1 MKKKWNSAVVGMMIG
16 LVCLGSALPVRE
28 VIGTGPDVLG
38 QLNAGSGA
46 AGYGAEAKDPRIAV
60 AEGVKIVL
68 SLLGTIFLLLVFY
81 AGFIM
86 FTAAGNDEKVGGAKK
101 IIQYAIIGL
110 IIILCA
116 YSITN
121 FVLTRIAS
129 EVGGFK

>member
-1 MKKKWNSAVVGMMIG
+1 MVW
-16 LVCLGSALPVRE
+16 LVCVVMVLPVQ
-28 VIGTGPDVLG
+28 GATSTGPNVLE

-46 AGYGAEAKDPRIAV
+46 AGFGTEAKDPRIIV
-60 AEGVKIVL
+60 AEGVQIVL

-86 FTAAGNDEKVGGAKK
+86 FTAAGNEEKIGNAKT

-116 YSITN
+116 YSITS
-121 FVLTRIAS
+121 FVLRRLVA
-129 EVGGFK
+129 EVGGL

>member
-1 MKKKWNSAVVGMMIG
+1 MKKKWSSVVVGVILG
-16 LVCLGSALPVRE
+16 LLCVGGVLPVRGAT
-28 VIGTGPDVLG
+28 GTGPDVLG

-46 AGYGAEAKDPRIAV
+46 AGYGTEAKDPRIAV

-86 FTAAGNDEKVGGAKK
+86 FTAAGNDEKVDSAKK

-121 FVLTRIAS
+121 FVLSRIAS

>member
-1 MKKKWNSAVVGMMIG
+1 MRHLWKKIIG
-16 LVCLGSALPVRE
+16 GSMVWFVCVLMVLPVQ
-28 VIGTGPDVLG
+28 GATSTGPNVLE

-46 AGYGAEAKDPRIAV
+46 AGFGTEAKDPRIIV
-60 AEGVKIVL
+60 AEGVQIVL

-86 FTAAGNDEKVGGAKK
+86 FTAAGNEEKIGNAKT

-116 YSITN
+116 YSITS
-121 FVLTRIAS
+121 FVLRRLVA
-129 EVGGFK
+129 EVGGL